1 VASTPSALS
10 QHRSPAH
17 PRNMSN
23 LATIEQS
30 PAIADTKPARQ
41 PRIPPKISQIVDWLV
56 TGACKN
62 QQAACDRAGLDP
74 SYVSRELRKVHVRV
88 FAERRA
94 RETIANGT
102 MRATARLMELI
113 DASSEH
119 VSADVTK
126 HVLAI
131 AGIKPTADA
140 QVSVNIDIKA
150 GYVIDLTDAPR
161 PPAITIEHE

>member
-1 VASTPSALS
+1 MSELAVL
-10 QHRSPAH
+10 PAK
-17 PRNMSN
+17 SDQID
-23 LATIEQS
+23 A
-30 PAIADTKPARQ
+30 KPARQ

-56 TGACKN
+56 SGTCKN
-62 QQAACDRAGLDP
+62 QQAACERANLDP

-88 FAERRA
+88 FMERRA

-102 MRATARLMELI
+102 MRASARVLELL
-113 DASSEH
+113 DASSDH
-119 VSADVTK
+119 VSFEASK

-150 GYVIDLTDAPR
+150 GYVIDLTDEPKR
-161 PPAITIEHE
+161 PAITIEHD